1 MVARGEAIDPDR
13 VRRQDVLDVVAVEAG
28 ASDWR
33 DFRGTADRTLATSSG
48 MASIGDVI
56 FRRGLTIESLLDG
69 SCLPPASVTVLA
81 GASPHGKSG
90 LALQIARNVAGS
102 AGPVAFFTREG
113 SAAET
118 VDRLLSTEARVD
130 LYAFRRRAREESVD
144 LWSDVREDGMS
155 RLRKAAERL
164 RSLSLNVYSDVRS
177 IEEAEEAALA
187 MRARGGGLSLVVF
200 DYVSLFDRGRTYLTL
215 ESTPTEVSRALADL
229 ASTLGVP
236 VLAVTPLQDRPLD
249 EDNPRPEVA
258 HLGAWRALADVAA
271 AVVLIHR
278 ENVYEKG
285 GQAQNEPGPFQVRF
299 AKHPQ
304 GPAQAT
310 GTIIPSIRY
319 VLPDPFDPD
328 RDYEVG
334 VHTWRPTTR

>member
-1 MVARGEAIDPDR
+1 
-13 VRRQDVLDVVAVEAG
+13 
-28 ASDWR
+28 
-33 DFRGTADRTLATSSG
+33 

-56 FRRGLTIESLLDG
+56 FRRGLTIEFLLDG

-90 LALQIARNVAGS
+90 LALQIARSMAGS
-102 AGPVAFFTREG
+102 SGPVAFFTREG
-113 SAAET
+113 SEEET
-118 VDRLLSTEARVD
+118 VDRLLSTEAHVD
-130 LYAFRRRAREESVD
+130 LYAFRRRGREESEE
-144 LWSDVREDGMS
+144 LWSDAREDGLS
-155 RLRKAAERL
+155 RLRKAAEHLTGIRL
-164 RSLSLNVYSDVRS
+164 HVYGNVRS

-187 MRARGGGLSLVVF
+187 VRAREGGLSLVVF
-200 DYVSLFDRGRTYLTL
+200 DYVSLFDRDRTYLTL
-215 ESTPTEVSRALADL
+215 ESTPAEVSRALADL

-258 HLGAWRALADVAA
+258 HLGAWRALADAAA

-278 ENVYEKG
+278 ENVYEKDG
-285 GQAQNEPGPFQVRF
+285 LAQNEPGPFQVSF

-319 VLPDPFDPD
+319 VLPDPFDPG
-328 RDYEVG
+328 RDYEAG
-334 VHTWRPTTR
+334 VHTWRPAVA